1 MKNIRRKKIKLL
13 VPGKTPLIE
22 CSGLFGIQNLFMKDE
37 TKNPNHTFKDR
48 LAYEAVRPIMELINS
63 NQKIIKTTFGSISY
77 GNTAYSLGYY
87 TSALNQ
93 LAKEKIVNVV
103 SFVPPFLKNKTFGPN
118 TDGQFVFPKTYFRKM
133 FHNFNSADFVE
144 IDLTKKIY
152 NSNDLENIAR
162 GERLVE
168 DKFIDVTEGLDRPAY
183 VNIIIEAIEQ
193 QLKFAPDYIIVPF
206 GAGILCDEIIDYVKD
221 NNLSSKVVP
230 VSSGDPKTI
239 AVMLYGPIWVD
250 TKLLLKEGSAL
261 TRHKVP
267 DKKGRIRKQYRV
279 YHVGDNEIK
288 NAMQILSKAKIS
300 AEASGASGFA
310 ILSQL
315 RKIDPK
321 FDLKKHS
328 VLVIN
333 TGNGLLNF
341 SKSV

>member
-1 MKNIRRKKIKLL
+1 MKNVKRVKIKLPI
-13 VPGKTPLIE
+13 PGKTPLTK
-22 CSGLFGIQNLFMKDE
+22 CNGLFGIQNLFMKDE

-48 LAYEAVRPIMELINS
+48 LAYEAVKPIMEAINL
-63 NQKIIKTTFGSISY
+63 NKKFTKTTFGSISY

-87 TSALNQ
+87 TSVLNK
-93 LAKEKIVNVV
+93 LAKEKIVNMV

-133 FHNFNSADFVE
+133 FHNFDSADFIE

-162 GERLVE
+162 ARCLVE

-193 QLKFAPDYIIVPF
+193 QLKSAPDYIIVPF
-206 GAGILCDEIIDYVKD
+206 GAGILCDEVIDYIKD
-221 NNLSSKVVP
+221 NNLSSKVIP

-250 TKLLLKEGSAL
+250 TKVLLEEGSAL
-261 TRHKVP
+261 TRHKIP
-267 DKKGRIRKQYRV
+267 DKKVRFREQYRV
-279 YHVGDNEIK
+279 YHVDDSEIK
-288 NAMQILSKAKIS
+288 NAMEILNKARIS

-310 ILSQL
+310 ILSRL
-315 RKIDPK
+315 KKIDPK
-321 FDLKKHS
+321 FDSKKHS

-333 TGNGLLNF
+333 TGNGLSNF
-341 SKSV
+341 S